1 MGNVTVKQS
10 NQTAALLELTFSG
23 GRKETNGDEQDAR
36 CGECWEEEGSGEWW
50 RGCPLREGGQGGPL
64 RGGHTERGKKA
75 RC

>member
-36 CGECWEEEGSGEWW
+36 CGECWEEEGSGE
-50 RGCPLREGGQGGPL
+50 
-64 RGGHTERGKKA
+64 
-75 RC
+75 